1 MEMTTPTRATRTL
14 ALALSA
20 LAAALL
26 GTLAGAAAAGPPAWT
41 GPLTQQALGSGFLT
55 RLPPTV
61 SQALGLAKASEGT
74 EVRQLISKSGHRVR
88 SFNVSVARKSD
99 LVLFSVDASSGATL
113 AWLIGPDARLRKAV
127 TYQAGGQAQEMAA
140 ADARAGLEREARFWS
155 ARAKKTPASGA
166 Q

>member
-1 MEMTTPTRATRTL
+1 MRYPTFAIRTL
-14 ALALSA
+14 ALASCA
-20 LAAALL
+20 LAATLL
-26 GTLAGAAAAGPPAWT
+26 GALADAAAPVPPGWT

-88 SFNVSVARKSD
+88 SFNVSVARQSD
-99 LVLFSVDASSGATL
+99 LVLFDVDASSGATL
-113 AWLIGPDARLRKAV
+113 AWLIGPDAQLRKAV
-127 TYQAGGQAQEMAA
+127 SYQAGGEAREMAG
-140 ADARAGLEREARFWS
+140 ADARAGLARETRFWS
-155 ARAKKTPASGA
+155 GHAHKAPAPAA